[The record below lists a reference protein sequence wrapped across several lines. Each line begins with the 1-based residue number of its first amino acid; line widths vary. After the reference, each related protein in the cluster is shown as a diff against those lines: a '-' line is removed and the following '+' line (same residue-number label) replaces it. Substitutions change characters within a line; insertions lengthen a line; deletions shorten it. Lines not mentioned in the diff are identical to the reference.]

1 MKTVVIVA
9 VAAFA
14 LSACTS
20 PISNA
25 PALPPTSSTSEMA
38 PGASGNTQFFERAA
52 PGSMPIT
59 HVVII
64 FQENRTVDNLF
75 QGLRGADTQ
84 NYGVDSHGNRIHLHS
99 TSLAWANDISHTHG
113 NFLTECNPTPT
124 NGSCRGNGWDLAITQ
139 KRCDP
144 GDCAFAYVPR
154 SEVQPYFDM
163 ANQYVFGD
171 RMFQTNEGPSFPAHQ
186 EIISGTAA
194 AAPQDPQRQISENA
208 HAGSKLAAGGCDS
221 PSGSHVQTIPV
232 GPIGAPEGGNLYP
245 CFDRPTLADLIPK
258 SSDTSWRYYQC
269 GTGAGVWHAF
279 DAIQHLKDSP
289 NVIAPPEQILADIHA
304 NSLASISWLTPD
316 AKHSDHSGFR
326 SRTGPSWVAAVVNA
340 IGESRYWNSTAI
352 VVTWDDW
359 GGWFDHVN
367 PVRRNN
373 YELSFRV
380 PLLIISPYA
389 KKGYVSHVP
398 HEFGSILHFTEE
410 VFGLKSLGTTD
421 ATSDDL
427 RDAFDFH
434 QSPRKFQTIGAPAFA
449 PDCGKNASPPDDD

>member
-1 MKTVVIVA
+1 MKTVVIVGGA
-9 VAAFA
+9 VFAF
-14 LSACTS
+14 SACTS
-20 PISNA
+20 PTFNA
-25 PALPPTSSTSEMA
+25 PSVPPTS
-38 PGASGNTQFFERAA
+38 GASESASAVSAGRSFADGAA
-52 PGSMPIT
+52 RGSSPIT

-75 QGLRGADTQ
+75 QGLAGADTQ
-84 NYGVDSHGNRIHLHS
+84 PYGFDSHGNRVSLHR
-99 TSLAWANDISHTHG
+99 TSLAWDNDISHTHG
-113 NFLTECNPTPT
+113 NFLIECNPTPT
-124 NGSCRGNGWDLAITQ
+124 NGSCRGNGWDLALTK
-139 KRCDP
+139 KRCDA

-194 AAPQDPQRQISENA
+194 AAPLQPHRQISENPR
-208 HAGSKLAAGGCDS
+208 GGGRVSNGGCDS
-221 PSGSHVQTIPV
+221 PNGSHVPTIPLA
-232 GPIGAPEGGNLYP
+232 PIGAPEGGRLYP
-245 CFDRPTLADLIPK
+245 CFDRPTLPDLIPK
-258 SSDTSWRYYQC
+258 SSDISWRYYQC
-269 GTGAGVWHAF
+269 GTGAGLWHAF
-279 DAIQHLKDSP
+279 DAIQHLKGSD
-289 NVIAPPEQILADIHA
+289 NVIARPEQILTDIASH
-304 NSLASISWLTPD
+304 SLASISWVTPD

-326 SRTGPSWVAAVVNA
+326 SRSGPSWVAAVVNA
-340 IGESRYWNSTAI
+340 IGQSNTYWNSTAI

-359 GGWFDHVN
+359 GGWFDHAN

-380 PLLIISPYA
+380 PLLVISPYA

-398 HEFGSILHFTEE
+398 HEFGSILHFAEE

-427 RDAFDFH
+427 RDAFDFS
-434 QSPRKFQTIGAPAFA
+434 QTPRKFQTISAPAFTSA
-449 PDCGKNASPPDDD
+449 CAGSDDLPDD